1 MKATYLWL
9 VVALQFVA
17 TSGLAQSQQP
27 PKEEYLFVASATN
40 LTIAK
45 GQQDSVKLIVLRS
58 KSFKTGKSSVAVNP
72 PKEAALDVKVKHLPG
87 EADEYMVYLTTTHET
102 KTGEYNF
109 VPTCTL
115 RNKNK
120 GIVLKLII
128 N

>member
-9 VVALQFVA
+9 VVILQFR
-17 TSGLAQSQQP
+17 TISGSAQSQQP
-27 PKEEYLFVASATN
+27 PKEEYLLVASATN
-40 LTIAK
+40 LIVAK
-45 GQQDSVKLIVLRS
+45 GHQDSVKLTVLRS

-72 PKEAALDVKVKHLPG
+72 LKEGALDVKVKQLPG
-87 EADEYMVYLTTTHET
+87 EVDEYMVYLITTNET

>member
-9 VVALQFVA
+9 LAALQFWA
-17 TSGLAQSQQP
+17 TSGSAQSQQP
-27 PKEEYLFVASATN
+27 PKEEYVLVASATN
-40 LTIAK
+40 LIIVK
-45 GQQDSVKLIVLRS
+45 GQQDSVKLTILRS

-72 PKEAALDVKVKHLPG
+72 PKEAALDVKVKQLPG
-87 EADEYMVYLTTTHET
+87 EVDEYMVYLITTKDT

>member
-1 MKATYLWL
+1 MKTTYLWL
-9 VVALQFVA
+9 VLALQFWT
-17 TSGLAQSQQP
+17 TSGSPQSQQP

-40 LTIAK
+40 LTITK
-45 GQQDSVKLIVLRS
+45 GQQDSIKLTVLRS
-58 KSFKTGKSSVAVNP
+58 KSSKTGKSSVAVNP
-72 PKEAALDVKVKHLPG
+72 PKEAALDVKVKQLPG
-87 EADEYMVYLTTTHET
+87 KVDEYMVYLITTNDT

-115 RNKNK
+115 RNKDK

>member
-9 VVALQFVA
+9 AVAQFWA
-17 TSGLAQSQQP
+17 TSGSAQSQQP
-27 PKEEYLFVASATN
+27 PKEEYLLVASATN
-40 LTIAK
+40 LIIAK
-45 GQQDSVKLIVLRS
+45 GQQDSVKLTILRS
-58 KSFKTGKSSVAVNP
+58 KSFKTGKPSLAVNL
-72 PKEAALDVKVKHLPG
+72 PKEAALEVKVKHLPK
-87 EADEYMVYLTTTHET
+87 EFDEYMVYLTTTNDT

>member
-1 MKATYLWL
+1 MKAIYLWL
-9 VVALQFVA
+9 VLGWLLCAA
-17 TSGLAQSQQP
+17 TGSAQSQQP
-27 PKEEYLFVASATN
+27 PKEEYLLIASATK
-40 LTIAK
+40 LIIAE
-45 GQQDSVKLIVLRS
+45 GQQDSVKLTVMRS

-72 PKEAALDVKVKHLPG
+72 PKEAALDVKVKQLTG
-87 EADEYMVYLTTTHET
+87 EPDEYMVYLITTEET
-102 KTGEYNF
+102 KPGEYNF